1 VCLTLQVDL
10 YQPELLLHDH
20 RLHMAEWEM
29 MKVVAASCH
38 CKRLC
43 LPLQATLS
51 AIASDLCD
59 ALPHACT
66 YVFSCHKDP
75 RLCHQ
80 TTAFKWLGMPCAAD

>member
-1 VCLTLQVDL
+1 MCLTLQVDL

-43 LPLQATLS
+43 LPLQATCAMHCRMPARTCS
-51 AIASDLCD
+51 AATRT
-59 ALPHACT
+59 HACAIKQLHSSGWACR
-66 YVFSCHKDP
+66 VLLIDAGGRGS
-75 RLCHQ
+75 
-80 TTAFKWLGMPCAAD
+80 